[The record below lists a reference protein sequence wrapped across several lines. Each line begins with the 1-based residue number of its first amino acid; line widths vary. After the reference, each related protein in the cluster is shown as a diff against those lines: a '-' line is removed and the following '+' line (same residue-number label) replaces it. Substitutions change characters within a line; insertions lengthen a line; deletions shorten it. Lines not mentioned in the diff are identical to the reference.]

1 MSPCIS
7 SRVLRA
13 PCRLQFF
20 HGADGEKK
28 YTVRRDLFPC
38 WPAVGLCSPCGE
50 CIACC
55 GDYVSFCS
63 NLNYVSIREELR
75 GMGKKA
81 DVVGYIHTV
90 DKIKLE
96 CGCPVRVPARYS
108 VELTGGPDG
117 KDLHMLGLLPLL
129 YRGAPV
135 PCRCCACAPVS
146 RITGV
151 WCIDAG
157 RHRKINY
164 FTSTQMMAALGAP
177 EGAEMAR

>member
-1 MSPCIS
+1 
-7 SRVLRA
+7 
-13 PCRLQFF
+13 
-20 HGADGEKK
+20 
-28 YTVRRDLFPC
+28 
-38 WPAVGLCSPCGE
+38 
-50 CIACC
+50 
-55 GDYVSFCS
+55 
-63 NLNYVSIREELR
+63 
-75 GMGKKA
+75 MGKKA

-151 WCIDAG
+151 WCVDAG
-157 RHRKINY
+157 RHRKINH